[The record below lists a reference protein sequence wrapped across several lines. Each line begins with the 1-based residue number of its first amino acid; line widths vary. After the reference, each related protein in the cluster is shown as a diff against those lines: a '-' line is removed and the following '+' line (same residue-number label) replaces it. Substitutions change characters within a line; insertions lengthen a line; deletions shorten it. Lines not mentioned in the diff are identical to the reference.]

1 MSSANS
7 VDAGILQRLLGFD
20 SRELEALIKL
30 GVIEKQRSGKFEL
43 LPCVRRYVSHLQKVN
58 KGQVDQAFVA
68 RHLDMS
74 ERNLRDV
81 LRGLGIDWPVDSID
95 SVRVAY
101 IRDLREKAAGR
112 GGDDQGE
119 LTRARTRDAL
129 ASAKIREIQFFESTG
144 QLVSVEELEPLL
156 EAWATMARS
165 EFINGMNKVIA
176 DIEGANDV
184 VVDRVMVDGYARAA
198 LDAVGEY
205 PGRAARSGSDNSE

>member
-7 VDAGILQRLLGFD
+7 VDAGVLQRLLGFD
-20 SRELEALIKL
+20 SQELEALIKL

-165 EFINGMNKVIA
+165 EFINGMNKVVA

-205 PGRAARSGSDNSE
+205 PGRAAQSGSDNSE

>member
-7 VDAGILQRLLGFD
+7 VDAGVLQRLLGFD

-165 EFINGMNKVIA
+165 EFINGMNKVVA

>member
-20 SRELEALIKL
+20 SQELEALIKL

-112 GGDDQGE
+112 GGDG
-119 LTRARTRDAL
+119 
-129 ASAKIREIQFFESTG
+129 K
-144 QLVSVEELEPLL
+144 
-156 EAWATMARS
+156 
-165 EFINGMNKVIA
+165 
-176 DIEGANDV
+176 
-184 VVDRVMVDGYARAA
+184 
-198 LDAVGEY
+198 
-205 PGRAARSGSDNSE
+205 GS

>member
-7 VDAGILQRLLGFD
+7 VDAGVLQRLLGFD
-20 SRELEALIKL
+20 SQELEALIKL

-165 EFINGMNKVIA
+165 EFINGMNKVVA

>member
-7 VDAGILQRLLGFD
+7 VDAGVLQRLLGFD

-156 EAWATMARS
+156 ESWATMARS
-165 EFINGMNKVIA
+165 EFINGMNKVVA

-184 VVDRVMVDGYARAA
+184 VV
-198 LDAVGEY
+198 EE
-205 PGRAARSGSDNSE
+205 GS